1 MKRKI
6 TLLNHKRQYVVCCPL
21 SGFVPEGGPVG
32 ADDIEKQQERTAERP
47 ADALPLES
55 TSGSLYSF
63 ILYLSK
69 MVSLIQCLQL
79 ETGYYGVFAGR
90 RYVYDT
96 RSYIGEAGLKFTVQ
110 PRLTLNY

>member
-1 MKRKI
+1 M
-6 TLLNHKRQYVVCCPL
+6 LSVAL

-47 ADALPLES
+47 ADAPPLES

-69 MVSLIQCLQL
+69 MVSLI
-79 ETGYYGVFAGR
+79 
-90 RYVYDT
+90 
-96 RSYIGEAGLKFTVQ
+96 
-110 PRLTLNY
+110 